1 MDASVWRRAHPGLP
15 GAVDSLGAPTPTSL
29 LNQLG
34 NVSMSLSLKVWH
46 VFARAGVG
54 LAMGWQD
61 IQDPGGDVATAS
73 GLGIGYSMGGGAT
86 LPLASLVSVVV
97 FANWNVGSYD
107 LNTPLA
113 VIERGVK
120 HKYVELGFG
129 LTLR

>member
-1 MDASVWRRAHPGLP
+1 
-15 GAVDSLGAPTPTSL
+15 
-29 LNQLG
+29 
-34 NVSMSLSLKVWH
+34 MSLSLEAWH
-46 VFARAGVG
+46 VFVRAGVG

-61 IQDPGGDVATAS
+61 IQDPNGDVGTAS

-86 LPLASLVSVVV
+86 LPLASLVSLVV